1 MESTEKLGN
10 ESPSRM
16 PAFLVGIVVV
26 ALLGALL
33 GVAMHYSRAPG
44 GTAVAD
50 THLPFGPAEQKAAE
64 HIHFHDIALS
74 EATNMLNQNFT
85 YVNGAVSDDGV
96 DTVKE
101 VEVTIEFK
109 NSLSQVGLRETRKL
123 LGPGAA
129 PLMGGDH
136 RDFSVTLEA
145 VPSDWNHEY
154 PSIRVTGLQLE

>member
-1 MESTEKLGN
+1 MENTEQLGN
-10 ESPSRM
+10 ESPSRT
-16 PAFLVGIVVV
+16 PAFLIGLVIV
-26 ALLGALL
+26 ALLGVGLIWMVRHSS
-33 GVAMHYSRAPG
+33 GGG

-50 THLPFGPAEQKAAE
+50 AHLPFGPAEQKAAE
-64 HIHFHDIALS
+64 HIYFHDIALS

-85 YVNGAVSDDGV
+85 YVNGVLSDDGT

-109 NSLSQVGLRETRKL
+109 NSMNQVGLRETRKL

-129 PLMGGDH
+129 PLLAGDH

-154 PSIRVTGLQLE
+154 PSIRITGLQLE

>member
-1 MESTEKLGN
+1 MDNTEQLGN

-26 ALLGALL
+26 ALLGGVLAL
-33 GVAMHYSRAPG
+33 AMRYSRGPG

-50 THLPFGPAEQKAAE
+50 THLPFGAAEQKAAE

-85 YVNGAVSDDGV
+85 YVNGIVSDDGA

-109 NSLSQVGLRETRKL
+109 NSMSQVGLRETRKL

-129 PLMGGDH
+129 PLLGGDH

-154 PSIRVTGLQLE
+154 PTIRVTGLQLE

>member
-1 MESTEKLGN
+1 MDNTEQMGN

-16 PAFLVGIVVV
+16 SAFLIGLVLV
-26 ALLGALL
+26 ALL
-33 GVAMHYSRAPG
+33 GVALVWMVRHSSAG
-44 GTAVAD
+44 GGKAVAD
-50 THLPFGPAEQKAAE
+50 VHLPFGPAEQKAAE

-85 YVNGAVSDDGV
+85 YVNGVVSDDGA

-101 VEVTIEFK
+101 VEVTIEFR
-109 NSLSQVGLRETRKL
+109 NSMSQVGLRETRKL
-123 LGPGAA
+123 LGPGAE
-129 PLMGGDH
+129 PLLGGDH

-154 PSIRVTGLQLE
+154 PSIRVTGLLLQ

>member
-1 MESTEKLGN
+1 MDNTEQLGN

-16 PAFLVGIVVV
+16 PAFLIGVVLV
-26 ALLGALL
+26 ALLGAALVWMVRHSSA
-33 GVAMHYSRAPG
+33 GG
-44 GTAVAD
+44 GTAVAEA
-50 THLPFGPAEQKAAE
+50 HLPFGPAEQKAAE
-64 HIHFHDIALS
+64 RIHFHDIALS

-85 YVNGAVSDDGV
+85 YVNGVVSDDGA

-101 VEVTIEFK
+101 VEVTIEFR
-109 NSLSQVGLRETRKL
+109 NSMDQVGLRETRKL

-129 PLMGGDH
+129 PLLGGDH

-154 PSIRVTGLQLE
+154 PSIRVTGLRLQ